1 MAATIQGGISTLDL
15 MEGKVSWLKVIRF
28 DKPLDVA
35 QALSKGEVDVAV
47 ITAEMYAKFA
57 LRGGN
62 LKIIAVDM
70 LQNQAIIG
78 NVDGVEGLRGKR
90 IGATT
95 ASGTFAMF
103 KAYMKLLGINDYQVV
118 DLPPPQIPIAL
129 KRGDVDAVV
138 AWEPLVSKLLA
149 SGQKEVA
156 SFMELWSKF
165 SKEKPVMLVWVATD
179 EFARSNMVSELVKMR
194 DEYAKRWGELA
205 PSVLKEMYG
214 LNDQEVKTLM
224 DRVVIWT
231 GTLEEAKGG
240 VLQVWKLAR
249 DGGYLRASD
258 QDLERLAERAFWR
271 G

>member
-1 MAATIQGGISTLDL
+1 M
-15 MEGKVSWLKVIRF
+15 
-28 DKPLDVA
+28 DVA

-57 LRGGN
+57 LKGGD

-78 NVDGVEGLRGKR
+78 DLRDVMELEGKR

-103 KAYMKLLGINDYQVV
+103 KAYMKLLGVQNYQVV

-138 AWEPLVSKLLA
+138 TWEPIVSKLIA
-149 SGQKEVA
+149 SGHKEVA
-156 SFMELWSKF
+156 SFMELWGRF
-165 SKEKPVMLVWVATD
+165 SKEKPVMLVWVATK
-179 EFARSNMVSELVKMR
+179 EFSESDMVSQLVKLR
-194 DEYAKRWGELA
+194 DQYARRWSELA
-205 PSVLKEMYG
+205 PAILKEMYG
-214 LNDQEVKTLM
+214 LNDEEVNTLM
-224 DRVVIWT
+224 NRVVIWT

-249 DGGYLRASD
+249 DGGYLKASD
-258 QDLERLAERAFWR
+258 QELESLAEKAFWR

>member
-1 MAATIQGGISTLDL
+1 M
-15 MEGKVSWLKVIRF
+15 IRF

-57 LRGGN
+57 LKGGK

-78 NVDGVEGLRGKR
+78 NLDRVEDLKGKR
-90 IGATT
+90 VGATT

-103 KAYMKLLGINDYQVV
+103 RAYMKLLGVNDYQVV

-138 AWEPLVSKLLA
+138 TWEPLVSKLLA
-149 SGQKEVA
+149 SGHKEVA
-156 SFMELWSKF
+156 SFMELWSRF
-165 SKEKPVMLVWVATD
+165 SKEKPVMLVWVATE
-179 EFARSNMVSELVKMR
+179 EFARSDMVSELVKMR
-194 DEYAKRWGELA
+194 EEYAREWGELA

-214 LNDQEVKTLM
+214 LSDKEVNTLM
-224 DRVVIWT
+224 NRVVIWT
-231 GTLEEAKGG
+231 GTLDEAKGG
-240 VLQVWKLAR
+240 VLQVWRLAR
-249 DGGYLRASD
+249 DGGYLKASD
-258 QDLERLAERAFWR
+258 QDLERLAERAFWK